1 MFKFNIFEVI
11 SSSENNF
18 SINFCIF
25 TAGGTSSHNYWFAS
39 QAQLKVAIV
48 IYLLFLQST
57 ALAKESITHLIAKNF
72 IITWTTSQHHRSVQV
87 LLNNCKFQK
96 IKMTHA
102 DLISPLC
109 AGHGNRNSRY
119 H

>member
-1 MFKFNIFEVI
+1 MLTPRKEIKFMFKFNIFEVI

-48 IYLLFLQST
+48 IYLLFLQN
-57 ALAKESITHLIAKNF
+57 L
-72 IITWTTSQHHRSVQV
+72 
-87 LLNNCKFQK
+87 
-96 IKMTHA
+96 M
-102 DLISPLC
+102 P
-109 AGHGNRNSRY
+109 
-119 H
+119 